1 MVATIADIPFL
12 QTPPDELFGIDW
24 GRPGFVDDDH
34 TGFGF
39 GVVPRL
45 LLRSPT
51 IETLLA
57 APRVPLVFALHSA
70 DRDPLTPA
78 DAPFDLEL
86 DIGDERIH
94 VPLDRFLAVWLPR
107 VTTAVNPTD
116 LVLALC
122 NPTGY
127 ALGRPPGL
135 AASTRFWYATSDVDS
150 FGQQDSTFSSKPAK
164 RSRDDLTTWGLTAQQ
179 WVCLP

>member
-12 QTPPDELFGIDW
+12 QTPPDELLGIDW

-45 LLRSPT
+45 VLRSQT
-51 IETLLA
+51 TSTLLA
-57 APRVPLVFALHSA
+57 PPRVPLVLALHTA
-70 DRDPLTPA
+70 DRDPLTPS

-86 DIGDERIH
+86 DIGDERLH

-107 VTTAVNPTD
+107 LTTAHHPTD

-122 NPTGY
+122 NPTNHP
-127 ALGRPPGL
+127 LVRPPQL
-135 AASTRFWYATSDVDS
+135 APSTRFWYASSNVDS
-150 FGQQDSTFSSKPAK
+150 FAEQGAPGPNPAPL
-164 RSRDDLTTWGLTAQQ
+164 SPDHLTTWGLAAQQ

>member
-1 MVATIADIPFL
+1 MVATIADIPFP
-12 QTPPDELFGIDW
+12 QTPPDDLLGIDW

-51 IETLLA
+51 TSTLRTA
-57 APRVPLVFALHSA
+57 PLVLALHSA
-70 DRDPLTPA
+70 DRDPLAPPS
-78 DAPFDLEL
+78 APFDLEL
-86 DIGDERIH
+86 DVFDERLH
-94 VPLDRFLAVWLPR
+94 VPLERFLAVWLPR
-107 VTTAVNPTD
+107 LPHAAD

-122 NPTGY
+122 NPTAY
-127 ALGRPPGL
+127 PLTRPAGL
-135 AASTRFWYATSDVDS
+135 ATSTRFWYALSDVDS
-150 FGQQDSTFSSKPAK
+150 FAESDSPAPG
-164 RSRDDLTTWGLTAQQ
+164 LVTTTWGLAAHQ